1 MGCVFSED
9 VLWHMRGNDVSK
21 EAFKLLKA
29 SGLNFRG
36 NIEGHDLF
44 EKPAEV
50 VVCDGFTGNVVLKTT
65 EAVAHAILSWLKLEL
80 FRNPVRSSAQSSPKV
95 RSSRFGKRP
104 IMRSTVA
111 CCCSA

>member
-9 VLWHMRGNDVSK
+9 VLWHMRGNDVTK

-44 EKPAEV
+44 EKPAEL
-50 VVCDGFTGNVVLKTT
+50 VVCHRFTGDVVLKQSPTRYCPG
-65 EAVAHAILSWLKLEL
+65 S
-80 FRNPVRSSAQSSPKV
+80 NSSSSGI
-95 RSSRFGKRP
+95 RFAARRKAR
-104 IMRSTVA
+104 RRCVQVDSEKDQL
-111 CCCSA
+111 

>member
-1 MGCVFSED
+1 MPNPYPDSNPENLVKFAIMGCVFSED

-44 EKPAEV
+44 EKPAEL
-50 VVCDGFTGNVVLKTT
+50 VVCHGFTGNVVLK
-65 EAVAHAILSWLKLEL
+65 
-80 FRNPVRSSAQSSPKV
+80 QSP
-95 RSSRFGKRP
+95 
-104 IMRSTVA
+104 T
-111 CCCSA
+111 